1 MLFYKYAALN
11 TKKCNMREE
20 EEEVGVEDGNRIDLR
35 QFDFVSVTNLMVA
48 IILYKVPILRF
59 CGRKGPNLGAGEQA
73 PASTRWYSLLGF

>member
-1 MLFYKYAALN
+1 
-11 TKKCNMREE
+11 MREE

-59 CGRKGPNLGAGEQA
+59 CGRKGRKGPNLGAGEQA